1 MKTVHFMLFLLAVVF
16 LAGCDF
22 TIITN
27 IINPE
32 GGGGSIKTSTEGTD
46 GLTLKFFEGAPPE
59 SLLANVGSDSEI
71 ETKVNIGIMIENRGV
86 QDLNCSKQEECGY
99 FRIDGGK
106 YIKLDETFKAGT
118 LKQALESGK
127 GGTVIPGKIWYGS
140 GGRVAIEMQASL
152 ENPEKTT
159 RSTIFAN
166 VCYPYK
172 TSLSTPICVE
182 TAHYSV
188 ENRVCDLRALS
199 FSSQGAPVAIT
210 RIDQDSVIDGDEVK
224 PRLGIHVRNVGSG
237 FVIGKEDEEL
247 KGACTAGGDS
257 TEIIGKITV
266 ESASLSGKKFDCVNK
281 EVFLHGGVGFF
292 YCVLEVLE
300 GEGFGRNAANN
311 LVSPFS
317 ITLAYG
323 YRNAESKT
331 VNIEVL
337 DEKPQVTRVSS
348 SKTTIEGNG
357 ETFEIT
363 VTAIDDNRIEN
374 ISIEGPGML
383 SSKGV
388 FKCSA
393 QRCTAKFVV
402 SGVSGKTGS
411 IISYTVKAAD
421 NQRGTSEPKKVLIK
435 VGFCDKLNIP
445 GELDTPDKEYSCKD
459 STTCSSDSDDDE
471 NFRWRPDNRGYEC
484 RNEYDICCVKEP
496 IASGP
501 IETAP

>member
-1 MKTVHFMLFLLAVVF
+1 MKTVHFMLFLLAAVF
-16 LAGCDF
+16 LAGCDL

-27 IINPE
+27 IINP
-32 GGGGSIKTSTEGTD
+32 GGGGSIKPSTEGTD

-59 SLLANVGSDSEI
+59 SLLANVGSNQK
-71 ETKVNIGIMIENRGV
+71 TKVNIGIMIENRGV
-86 QDLNCSKQEECGY
+86 QDLNCNEQECGY

-106 YIKLDETFKAGT
+106 YIELDKTFKNGT
-118 LKQALESGK
+118 LKQALESSNVNS
-127 GGTVIPGKIWYGS
+127 VIPGKIWSGS
-140 GGRVAIEMQASL
+140 GGRVAIETQANL
-152 ENPEKTT
+152 TGPGKTT

-247 KGACTAGGDS
+247 KGACTAKGDS

-266 ESASLSGKKFDCVNK
+266 ESASLSGKEFDCVNK

-292 YCVLEVLE
+292 YCVLKVLE

-337 DEKPQVTRVSS
+337 DEKPQVIRVSS
-348 SKTTIEGNG
+348 SKTTIENTS
-357 ETFEIT
+357 EMFYIT
-363 VTAIDDNRIEN
+363 VTAIDDNSVEKF
-374 ISIEGPGML
+374 SIEQEGKTPINYTCNG
-383 SSKGV
+383 G
-388 FKCSA
+388 
-393 QRCTAKFVV
+393 QRCNEKSESIELNNSWAN
-402 SGVSGKTGS
+402 GS
-411 IISYTVKAAD
+411 IVSYTVKAYD
-421 NQRGTSEPKKVLIK
+421 NQGGVSEPKKVSIK
-435 VGFCDKLNIP
+435 VGFCN
-445 GELDTPDKEYSCKD
+445 ELKISGKEYSCQD

-471 NFRWRPDNRGYEC
+471 NFRWRPDNKGYEC
-484 RNEYDICCVKEP
+484 RDEYHICCVIGHWILPPLLIK
-496 IASGP
+496 I
-501 IETAP
+501 

>member
-1 MKTVHFMLFLLAVVF
+1 MKTVHFMLFLLAAVF
-16 LAGCDF
+16 LAGCDL

-27 IINPE
+27 IINP
-32 GGGGSIKTSTEGTD
+32 GGGGSIKPSTEGTD

-59 SLLANVGSDSEI
+59 SLLANVGSNQK
-71 ETKVNIGIMIENRGV
+71 TKVNIGIMIENRGV
-86 QDLNCSKQEECGY
+86 QDLNCSSEQGCGY

-106 YIKLDETFKAGT
+106 YIELDETFKVGT
-118 LKQALESGK
+118 LKQALESSNVNS
-127 GGTVIPGKIWYGS
+127 VIPGKIWSGS
-140 GGRVAIEMQASL
+140 GGRVAIETQANL
-152 ENPEKTT
+152 TGPGKTT

-166 VCYPYK
+166 VCYQYK

-266 ESASLSGKKFDCVNK
+266 ESASLSGKEFDCVNK

-374 ISIEGPGML
+374 ISIEGPGRL

-421 NQRGTSEPKKVLIK
+421 KRGTSEPKKVLIK

-445 GELDTPDKEYSCKD
+445 GELNTPDKEYSCKD

-471 NFRWRPDNRGYEC
+471 NVSWRPDNKGYEC
-484 RNEYDICCVKEP
+484 KNEYHICCVKEKIEP

>member
-16 LAGCDF
+16 LAGCDL

-59 SLLANVGSDSEI
+59 SLLANVGSDPGI

-86 QDLNCSKQEECGY
+86 QDLNCSEQECGY

-106 YIKLDETFKAGT
+106 YIKLDETFKNGT
-118 LKQALESGK
+118 LKQALESSK
-127 GGTVIPGKIWYGS
+127 VSVIPGKIWYGS

-224 PRLGIHVRNVGSG
+224 PRLGIHVKNVGGG

-247 KGACTAGGDS
+247 RGACTAEGDS

-266 ESASLSGKKFDCVNK
+266 ESASLSGKEFDCVNK

-292 YCVLEVLE
+292 YCVLKED
-300 GEGFGRNAANN
+300 GFGRDAANN
-311 LVSPFS
+311 LVSPFY

-337 DEKPQVTRVSS
+337 DEKPQVIRVSS
-348 SKTTIEGNG
+348 SKTTIENTS
-357 ETFEIT
+357 EMFYIT
-363 VTAIDDNRIEN
+363 VTAIDDNSVEN
-374 ISIEGPGML
+374 LSIEQEGMAPISYL
-383 SSKGV
+383 CKDGKRCNGKFEGINLAGDWIKGD
-388 FKCSA
+388 
-393 QRCTAKFVV
+393 
-402 SGVSGKTGS
+402 
-411 IISYTVKAAD
+411 IISYTVKAYD
-421 NQRGTSEPKKVLIK
+421 NQGRVSEPKKVWIK
-435 VGFCDKLNIP
+435 VGFCGNI
-445 GELDTPDKEYSCKD
+445 TNHTCYD

-471 NFRWRPDNRGYEC
+471 NFRWRPDNKGYEC
-484 RNEYDICCVKEP
+484 ENEYDICCVKEK
-496 IASGP
+496 I
-501 IETAP
+501 